1 MGNSLVAREKTGD
14 AIAAFRA
21 AIEHNPEY
29 CEAHLAV
36 GTAIAK
42 TGNMAEARRHW
53 QKAAVTK

>member
-1 MGNSLVAREKTGD
+1 MAREKTGD